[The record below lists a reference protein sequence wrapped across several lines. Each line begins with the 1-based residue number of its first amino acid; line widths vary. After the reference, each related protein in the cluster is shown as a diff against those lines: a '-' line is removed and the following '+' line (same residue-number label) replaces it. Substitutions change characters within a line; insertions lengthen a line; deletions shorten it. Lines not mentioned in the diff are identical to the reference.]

1 MGKEL
6 SQLENTQTVVLQ
18 QTDGKKIYLDLNVST
33 DTTAIESFKQASLV
47 SEKAF
52 EKSTD
57 ISNASFDYAT
67 GVAVCLAMSA
77 TLLAYLFG
85 ARSFKLT
92 EMSFKVVSSDIKES
106 AQTHLLTSQLM
117 MENQIKVLKVQK
129 RNELNDEIRSK
140 ITTYLSKFSSLR
152 QKILMEYS
160 FPYGSSIPLKES
172 SESCSDKVRNHYLY
186 KEINDSYSHL
196 ISLTINISL
205 LINPYEENA
214 KCLLDKMDALNGGI
228 LDVLPELF
236 FKEQNKVEELLNELL
251 NIKLSV
257 HKYSVLVVGES

>member
-52 EKSTD
+52 EKSAD

-160 FPYGSSIPLKES
+160 FPYI
-172 SESCSDKVRNHYLY
+172 
-186 KEINDSYSHL
+186 
-196 ISLTINISL
+196 
-205 LINPYEENA
+205 
-214 KCLLDKMDALNGGI
+214 
-228 LDVLPELF
+228 
-236 FKEQNKVEELLNELL
+236 
-251 NIKLSV
+251 
-257 HKYSVLVVGES
+257 